1 MLNKFPL
8 WKNLMILLVITF
20 GFVYAAPNFYP
31 ADAAVQLSGQSGAMV
46 IDESVLAKVESA
58 LNEGGIEYF
67 GSESDGFNYAPKKL
81 FKQRWVV
88 ITLLLLIW
96 HQPHRNG

>member
-58 LNEGGIEYF
+58 LNAVSYTH
-67 GSESDGFNYAPKKL
+67 L
-81 FKQRWVV
+81 
-88 ITLLLLIW
+88 TLPTICSV
-96 HQPHRNG
+96 

>member
-46 IDESVLAKVESA
+46 IDESVLAKS
-58 LNEGGIEYF
+58 
-67 GSESDGFNYAPKKL
+67 
-81 FKQRWVV
+81 
-88 ITLLLLIW
+88 
-96 HQPHRNG
+96 